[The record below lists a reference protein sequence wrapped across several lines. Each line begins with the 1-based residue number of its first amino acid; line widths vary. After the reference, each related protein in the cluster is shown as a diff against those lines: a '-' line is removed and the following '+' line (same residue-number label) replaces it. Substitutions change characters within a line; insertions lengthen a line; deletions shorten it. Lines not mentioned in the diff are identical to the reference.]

1 QVSMSSQPPPL
12 GRPDR
17 RPQVRYSP
25 ELGKLICDKIA
36 AGQSEASLGR
46 EPGMPSVQAIY
57 KWRAREPGFAAAYEA
72 ARDQARRDRR
82 ARDRAEDEDRRWRR
96 ALRPR
101 KDGRGG
107 RVSTYTDELGGTI
120 LRRIAGGET
129 VLSIGA
135 DDEMPCAATIY
146 HWIRADDG
154 FHDAYL
160 KAKAVA
166 ADIFADAMLEIA
178 LESTESTARGD
189 ALRIKTLRWTAAML
203 APKKYGARRALAP
216 EPEEEAQQPIVV
228 VIRKFGMSH
237 DEALATVGRGPLAE
251 KPEPER
257 DWWSTPS

>member
-1 QVSMSSQPPPL
+1 MSSQSPPL

-17 RPQVRYSP
+17 RPSVRYSP
-25 ELGKLICDKIA
+25 ALGKLICEKIA
-36 AGQSEASLGR
+36 GGQSEASLGR

-57 KWRAREPGFAAAYEA
+57 KWRARERGFAAAYEA

-107 RVSTYTDELGGTI
+107 RVSTYSDELGGTI
-120 LRRIAGGET
+120 LRRVAGGET

-135 DDEMPCAATIY
+135 DPDMPCAATIY

-178 LESTESTARGD
+178 LEATETTARAD
-189 ALRIKTLRWTAAML
+189 ALRIKTLRWTASML
-203 APKKYGARRALAP
+203 APKKYGVRRPLP
-216 EPEEEAQQPIVV
+216 PEEEDPDKPPWVV
-228 VIRKFGMSH
+228 VVQEFGMTE
-237 DEALATVGRGPLAE
+237 DEALATIGRGPLA
-251 KPEPER
+251 KVEPET
-257 DWWSTPS
+257 DWWSTP

>member
-1 QVSMSSQPPPL
+1 MPEAPPF

-25 ELGKLICDKIA
+25 ELGKLICEKIA
-36 AGQSEASLGR
+36 GGQSEASLGR

-57 KWRAREPGFAAAYEA
+57 KWRDREPGFGEAYEA
-72 ARDQARRDRR
+72 ARAQARRDRR
-82 ARDRAEDEDRRWRR
+82 AQDRAEDEDRRWRR

-101 KDGRGG
+101 QEGRLG
-107 RVSTYTDELGGTI
+107 RVSIYTDELGGTI

-135 DDEMPCAATIY
+135 DAEMPCAATIY
-146 HWIRADDG
+146 HWVRADDG

-160 KAKAVA
+160 RAKAVA

-178 LESTESTARGD
+178 LESTETTARAD

-203 APKKYGARRALAP
+203 APKKYGARRAIAP
-216 EPEEEAQQPIVV
+216 EPEEEAKQTIVV
-228 VIRKFGMSH
+228 VVQEFGMTE
-237 DEALATVGRGPLAE
+237 DEALATVGRGPQAKVE
-251 KPEPER
+251 PEMER
-257 DWWSTPS
+257 DWWSTP

>member
-1 QVSMSSQPPPL
+1 MPSQSPPL

-25 ELGKLICDKIA
+25 ELGNLICERIA
-36 AGQSEASLGR
+36 GGQSEASLGR

-57 KWRAREPGFAAAYEA
+57 KWREREPGFGEAYEA
-72 ARDQARRDRR
+72 ARAKARRERR
-82 ARDRAEDEDRRWRR
+82 ARDRAEDRALDEDRRWRQ

-101 KDGRGG
+101 NRQG
-107 RVSTYTDELGGTI
+107 RVSIYTDELGGVI

-135 DDEMPCAATIY
+135 DDDMPCASTIY

-178 LESTESTARGD
+178 LESTETTARAD
-189 ALRIKTLRWTAAML
+189 ALRIKTLRWTASML
-203 APKKYGARRALAP
+203 ASKKYGARRAIAP
-216 EPEEEAQQPIVV
+216 EPEEEAKPPIVV

-251 KPEPER
+251 KTEP
-257 DWWSTPS
+257 DWWSAP

>member
-1 QVSMSSQPPPL
+1 MSSKSPPFGL
-12 GRPDR
+12 SDR

-25 ELGKLICDKIA
+25 ALGTLICERIA

-57 KWRAREPGFAAAYEA
+57 KWRSREPEFGEAYEA
-72 ARDQARRDRR
+72 ARDRARRERR
-82 ARDRAEDEDRRWRR
+82 TRDRAEDEDRRWRK

-107 RVSTYTDELGGTI
+107 RVSTYSDELGGVI

-135 DDEMPCAATIY
+135 DDDMPCASTIY

-178 LESTESTARGD
+178 LESTETTARAD
-189 ALRIKTLRWTAAML
+189 ALRIKTLRWTASML
-203 APKKYGARRALAP
+203 APKKYGTRRPLPGDAEDP
-216 EPEEEAQQPIVV
+216 DKPPWVV
-228 VIRKFGMSH
+228 VVQEFDMTE
-237 DEALATVGRGPLAE
+237 DEALATIGRGPLAKVDPE
-251 KPEPER
+251 KER
-257 DWWSTPS
+257 DWWSEP

>member
-1 QVSMSSQPPPL
+1 MSSQSPPL

-25 ELGKLICDKIA
+25 ALGNLICERIA
-36 AGQSEASLGR
+36 GGQSEASLGR

-57 KWRAREPGFAAAYEA
+57 KWREREPGFGEAYEA
-72 ARDQARRDRR
+72 ARAKARRERR
-82 ARDRAEDEDRRWRR
+82 ARDRAEDRALDEDRRWRQ

-101 KDGRGG
+101 NRQG
-107 RVSTYTDELGGTI
+107 RVSIYTDELGGVI
-120 LRRIAGGET
+120 LRRIAAGET

-135 DDEMPCAATIY
+135 DDDMPCAATIY

-178 LESTESTARGD
+178 LESTETTARAD

-203 APKKYGARRALAP
+203 APKKYGVRRPLPGDAEDP
-216 EPEEEAQQPIVV
+216 DKPPWVV
-228 VIRKFGMSH
+228 VVQEFDMTE
-237 DEALATVGRGPLAE
+237 DEALATIGRGPLAKVDPE
-251 KPEPER
+251 KER
-257 DWWSTPS
+257 DWWSEP

>member
-1 QVSMSSQPPPL
+1 MSAIPPL

-17 RPQVRYSP
+17 HPQVHYTP
-25 ELGKLICDKIA
+25 ALGRLICEKIA
-36 AGQSEASLGR
+36 GGQSEASLGR

-57 KWRAREPGFAAAYEA
+57 KWRDREPGFGEAYEA

-82 ARDRAEDEDRRWRR
+82 ARDRAEDEDRKWRQ

-101 KDGRGG
+101 TPGRPG
-107 RVSTYTDELGGTI
+107 RVSIYTEQLGGVI

-146 HWIRADDG
+146 HWVRADDG
-154 FHDAYL
+154 FHDAYR

-178 LESTESTARGD
+178 LESTETTARGD
-189 ALRIKTLRWTAAML
+189 ALRIQTLRWTASML
-203 APKKYGARRALAP
+203 APKKYGARRPLAP
-216 EPEEEAQQPIVV
+216 EEEDPDRPPWVV
-228 VIRKFGMSH
+228 VVRKFGQSQ
-237 DEALATVGRGPLAE
+237 DEAMATIGRGPLATVE
-251 KPEPER
+251 PKPDEES
-257 DWWSTPS
+257 WT

>member
-1 QVSMSSQPPPL
+1 MSSQSPPL

-25 ELGKLICDKIA
+25 ALGKLICEKIA

-57 KWRAREPGFAAAYEA
+57 KWREREPDFGAAYEG
-72 ARDQARRDRR
+72 ARDQARRARR
-82 ARDRAEDEDRRWRR
+82 TRDRAEDEDRRWRQ

-101 KDGRGG
+101 RDGRRG
-107 RVSTYTDELGGTI
+107 RVSIYTDELGGVI

-135 DDEMPCAATIY
+135 DAEMPCAATIY

-178 LESTESTARGD
+178 LESTETTARAD
-189 ALRIKTLRWTAAML
+189 ALRISTLRWTASML
-203 APKKYGARRALAP
+203 APKKYGARRPLPAD
-216 EPEEEAQQPIVV
+216 EEDPDKPPWVV
-228 VIRKFGMSH
+228 VVRKFGQTE
-237 DEALATVGRGPLAE
+237 DEALATIGRGPLAKADPE
-251 KPEPER
+251 KER
-257 DWWSTPS
+257 DWWSTP

>member
-1 QVSMSSQPPPL
+1 MSSRPPPF

-72 ARDQARRDRR
+72 AQDQARRDRR
-82 ARDRAEDEDRRWRR
+82 ARDRAEDEDRRWRQ

-101 KDGRGG
+101 QDGRRG
-107 RVSTYTDELGGTI
+107 RVSTYTDELGGVI
-120 LRRIAGGET
+120 LRRIAAGET

-135 DDEMPCAATIY
+135 DADMPCASTIY

-251 KPEPER
+251 TPEPER

>member
-1 QVSMSSQPPPL
+1 MSSKSPPF
-12 GRPDR
+12 GRSDR

-25 ELGKLICDKIA
+25 ALGRLICERIA
-36 AGQSEASLGR
+36 AGRSEASLGR

-57 KWRAREPGFAAAYEA
+57 KWRNREPDFAQAYEA
-72 ARDQARRDRR
+72 ARDQARRERR
-82 ARDRAEDEDRRWRR
+82 TRDRAEDEDRRWRQ

-107 RVSTYTDELGGTI
+107 RVSTYTDELGGVI

-135 DDEMPCAATIY
+135 DDAMPCAATIY

-160 KAKAVA
+160 RAKAVA

-178 LESTESTARGD
+178 LEATEATARGD

-203 APKKYGARRALAP
+203 APKKYGTRRPLAQD
-216 EPEEEAQQPIVV
+216 EPDPNKPPWIVV
-228 VIRKFGMSH
+228 VQEFGMSE
-237 DEALATVGRGPLAE
+237 DEALATIGRGPLAKVDPE
-251 KPEPER
+251 KAR
-257 DWWSTPS
+257 DWWSTP

>member
-1 QVSMSSQPPPL
+1 MSSKSPPF
-12 GRPDR
+12 GRSDR

-25 ELGKLICDKIA
+25 ALGKLICERIA

-57 KWRAREPGFAAAYEA
+57 KWREREPGFGEAYEA
-72 ARDQARRDRR
+72 ARDRARRERQ
-82 ARDRAEDEDRRWRR
+82 ASDRAQDRAQDEDRRWRQ

-101 KDGRGG
+101 NRQG
-107 RVSTYTDELGGTI
+107 RVSTYSDELGGVI

-135 DDEMPCAATIY
+135 DDEMPCASTIY

-251 KPEPER
+251 TPEPER

>member
-1 QVSMSSQPPPL
+1 MSSKSPPF
-12 GRPDR
+12 GRSDR

-25 ELGKLICDKIA
+25 ALGRLICERIA

-57 KWRAREPGFAAAYEA
+57 KWRNREPDFAQAYDA
-72 ARDQARRDRR
+72 ARDQARRERR
-82 ARDRAEDEDRRWRR
+82 TRDRAEDEDRRWRQ

-107 RVSTYTDELGGTI
+107 RVSTYSDELGGVI

-135 DDEMPCAATIY
+135 DDDMPCAATIY

-178 LESTESTARGD
+178 LEATEATARGD

-237 DEALATVGRGPLAE
+237 DEALATVGRGPLAKVE
-251 KPEPER
+251 PETER
-257 DWWSTPS
+257 DWWSTP

>member
-1 QVSMSSQPPPL
+1 MSSKSPPF
-12 GRPDR
+12 GRSDR

-25 ELGKLICDKIA
+25 ALGTLICERIA

-57 KWRAREPGFAAAYEA
+57 KWREREPDFAQAYEA
-72 ARDQARRDRR
+72 ARNQARGERR
-82 ARDRAEDEDRRWRR
+82 TRDRAEDEDRRWRR

-107 RVSTYTDELGGTI
+107 RVSTYSDELGGVI
-120 LRRIAGGET
+120 LRRIAAGET

-135 DDEMPCAATIY
+135 DADMPCAATIY

-178 LESTESTARGD
+178 LESTETTARAD
-189 ALRIKTLRWTAAML
+189 ALRIKTLRWTASML
-203 APKKYGARRALAP
+203 APKNYGPRRPLPGDAEDP
-216 EPEEEAQQPIVV
+216 DKPPWVV
-228 VIRKFGMSH
+228 VVQEFDMTE
-237 DEALATVGRGPLAE
+237 DEALATIGRGPLAKVDPE
-251 KPEPER
+251 KER
-257 DWWSTPS
+257 DWWSEP

>member
-1 QVSMSSQPPPL
+1 MSSKSPPF
-12 GRPDR
+12 GRSDR

-25 ELGKLICDKIA
+25 ALGKLICERIA

-57 KWRAREPGFAAAYEA
+57 KWREREPGFGEAYEA
-72 ARDQARRDRR
+72 ARDRARRERQ
-82 ARDRAEDEDRRWRR
+82 ASDRAQDRAQDEDRRWRQ

-101 KDGRGG
+101 NRQG
-107 RVSTYTDELGGTI
+107 RVSTYSDELGGVI

-135 DDEMPCAATIY
+135 DADMPCASTIY

-178 LESTESTARGD
+178 LEATEATARGD
-189 ALRIKTLRWTAAML
+189 ALRIKTLRWTASML
-203 APKKYGARRALAP
+203 APKKYGTRRALAQD
-216 EPEEEAQQPIVV
+216 EPDPDKPPWIVLV
-228 VIRKFGMSH
+228 QEFDVSE
-237 DEALATVGRGPLAE
+237 DEALATIGRGPLAKVDPE
-251 KPEPER
+251 KER
-257 DWWSTPS
+257 DWWSTP